1 MTERSESDRLSKK
14 YTILCIDADPAVH
27 SRLQEELQSIAR
39 VFDVIC
45 VTTIEQARSIVAKI
59 KEDQRQL
66 CMAISENNMEG
77 LSGID
82 FLVELNQDEF
92 TRDSRKILFTE
103 NAQIQ
108 DVVNAV
114 NEARLDFF
122 LAKPWL
128 REELLKAVTDQA
140 TTFLLSH
147 ETDLLPY
154 CLELDRRRIIT
165 AHVSQQLDRYRSRLL
180 DFATESDAMV
190 KDRLIQKLDDYFA
203 KHPDK
208 DVYRKY
214 SANHALTREGEVS
227 NYLWFVAKGE
237 VIHKKKA
244 HHGGQKVVMREGT
257 GAMVGMMSFVSG
269 GASYISS
276 YTAGAAEMIK
286 IESNMLS
293 GIISSDRDFLPLF
306 TNVLM
311 RNFNQRLKQSI
322 ATELKLAET
331 LDHLDSTQ
339 AKLVESEKMAML
351 GQLVAGIAHE
361 LNNPVSAIMR
371 GADYLTST
379 ISRLISLETSHRYLL
394 PLAPKVLERSLQFP
408 PLATAEIRRRAKRLS
423 QRVSSPN
430 LARKIVQLQLDSE
443 DSLSQILIDSEDRLE
458 QGVVFLSQFQEAG
471 MFLRNIRVCSE
482 RIAGLVKSLKNYSR
496 QDSSDATRVD
506 LHEGLED
513 TLVIFSNQLKDFR
526 VVRNYGRIPPVE
538 CFPAQLNQVWTN
550 LIANA
555 IDATDG
561 QGTLTLKTELIND
574 ASVPEPSVRVSIED
588 DGPGI
593 PRAIKDKIFEIYFTT
608 KREGQFGLGIG
619 LAICQQIINRHH
631 GNLVVESDPGKF
643 SRFIVTIPV
652 NSRPSIRPLS
662 SD

>member
-1 MTERSESDRLSKK
+1 MTEYLGNPPLSRK
-14 YTILCIDADPAVH
+14 YAVLCIDPDSEIL
-27 SRLQEELQSIAR
+27 SRLREELKSIAR

-45 VTTIEQARSIVAKI
+45 VNSIEQARSMVARL

-82 FLVELNQDEF
+82 FLVELNQNEF
-92 TRDSRKILFTE
+92 TRDTRKILFTE
-103 NAQIQ
+103 SARMQ

-122 LAKPWL
+122 LAKPWR
-128 REELLKAVTDQA
+128 REELIKAVTDQA
-140 TTFLLSH
+140 TTYLLSH

-154 CLELDRRRIIT
+154 CLELDRRRIIA
-165 AHVSQQLDRYRSRLL
+165 AHVSNQLDRYRTSLL
-180 DFATESDAMV
+180 DFASESDARV
-190 KDRLIQKLDDYFA
+190 KERLIQKLNDYFDS
-203 KHPDK
+203 HPHEN
-208 DVYRKY
+208 VYKKY
-214 SANHALTREGEVS
+214 SANHVLTREGEVD

-237 VIHKKKA
+237 VIHKKRA
-244 HHGGQKVVMREGT
+244 YHGAQKTVMREGV
-257 GAMVGMMSFVSG
+257 GAMVGMMSFISG

-276 YTAGAAEMIK
+276 YTAGEAEMIR
-286 IESNMLS
+286 IESKTLNDIM
-293 GIISSDRDFLPLF
+293 SSDRDFLPLF

-311 RNFNQRLKQSI
+311 RNFNHRLKQSI
-322 ATELKLAET
+322 STELKLSET

-351 GQLVAGIAHE
+351 GQLVGGIAHE

-371 GADYLTST
+371 GADYLKTAT
-379 ISRLISLETSHRYLL
+379 ARLINAETPHRHLLELG
-394 PLAPKVLERSLQFP
+394 PKVLEHSLMSP
-408 PLATAEIRRRAKRLS
+408 PLSTTEIRSRVKKLSKRV
-423 QRVSSPN
+423 RSPN

-443 DSLSQILIDSEDRLE
+443 ESFSRYLMDSEEELAE
-458 QGVVFLSQFQEAG
+458 AVAFLIQFHEAG
-471 MFLRNIRVCSE
+471 MFLRNICVCSD

-496 QDSSDATRVD
+496 QDSPDATRVD

-513 TLVIFSNQLKDFR
+513 TLAIFANQLKDYR
-526 VVRNYGRIPPVE
+526 VIRDYGQLVPVE

-555 IDATDG
+555 IDATGG
-561 QGTLTLKTELIND
+561 QGTLMLKTELVSD

-588 DGPGI
+588 NGPGI
-593 PRAIKDKIFEIYFTT
+593 PDEITEKIFEIYFTT

-619 LAICQQIINRHH
+619 LAICQQIINRHN
-631 GNLVVESDPGKF
+631 GSLVVESEPGKF
-643 SRFIVTIPV
+643 SRFIVTLPV
-652 NSRPSIRPLS
+652 NTQPSR
-662 SD
+662 